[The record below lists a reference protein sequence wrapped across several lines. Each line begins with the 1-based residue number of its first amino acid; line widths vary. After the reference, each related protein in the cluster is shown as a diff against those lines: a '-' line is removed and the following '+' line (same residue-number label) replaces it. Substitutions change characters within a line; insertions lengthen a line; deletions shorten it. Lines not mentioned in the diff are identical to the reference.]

1 MGASLS
7 FSALAINESSANVQK
22 YREQVAQK
30 SRLYPD
36 NELYELLEFEY
47 NFAEIRRDAAKQYY
61 KICLESEG
69 KYSDVVNESIT
80 AVGIGLIAAAI
91 AAIIA
96 AIKKILTGSSGTS
109 GGTAASKPL
118 PPGPASSV
126 VAYRIPH
133 SNLSDATGS
142 VAVEKR
148 KEIETRKNNYE
159 RHLAEYERRVGSTSE
174 AFENEKK
181 RQLTIPIVTMKTK
194 VTDYTASGFSKALA
208 AIDPNK
214 MMRMFLSEFD
224 DIMKHNKDPLAHN
237 SDGPMTKSNIK
248 RAMKAKKELQE
259 ELAKAFN
266 LNFDDESGVDIKLFE
281 MQNVTGSY
289 PTLLAQVDQNHA
301 DAALRNTT
309 LKSMKDAL
317 EAHEKKLPGF
327 EGKIKSN
334 VNSIMS
340 RYGKNLENRE
350 EIANAMYQEFSTT
363 IHEMGSL
370 FTGLCKRL
378 ETAFFNMDNADSVLA
393 AYADSLA
400 LKAKQKEG
408 AASSMSTYMKSH
420 PDKVDYSEA
429 AMWIQETSFI
439 YDEQYTIYNQE
450 PMNEGIGAIGI
461 GLVGAAIAAI
471 IAIIRKILHGSG
483 STSGSDASKPLPKE
497 PTRNVAAYRIPHES
511 LTNSTSTVA
520 VEKRREIENRKNN
533 YAKHLAEYEKKVG
546 SASEAFE
553 NEKKRQL
560 TVPIVTMKVKVTDY
574 TAASFSRA
582 LAAIDPNKMM
592 RIFLSEFD
600 AMMKQGRSPEEGMRN
615 DPSSKNIKR
624 IKKAI
629 DTIEKE
635 LLDTFNIDFTP
646 GVALDLDLAT
656 IENKTGSYSS
666 LKQEVDEKHAD
677 AALRSS
683 TLKGMKDALED
694 HENKMKSLEGKVK
707 SNVNS
712 IISRYGSQIADR
724 EKTSQMLYQECSEL
738 IQEIGK
744 MFTIICK
751 KIETAFFN
759 MDNADS
765 VLAAYADSL
774 ALKAKQK
781 EGAASAMDSYMKSH
795 ANKED
800 YSEAAFVQECSFI
813 YDKQYNMDYAEHVCI
828 YSEASFIHGEPFDGG
843 TLYDEEDYQDFN
855 RTDWVNL
862 GLGEH
867 YKDLENQGRIEE
879 AAFKQECL
887 YRVQPDFSVEKL
899 RQLNEGVFE
908 AAKNAMSKAIESL
921 KELVKKFV
929 EKLYAGFGS
938 NKPYLDRYK
947 DIWINKANPGGPFSS
962 TGDIFVAMERIMR
975 VPVPMLNYSQQ
986 AGALT
991 DAATFFNTH
1000 CKKAFTDNFNG
1011 AQFSNLRR
1019 RADLNDWKGGDGGMS
1034 IADYCKQYFG
1044 YGNDNYKNQW
1054 NWSDLNSKNMQSIFD
1069 WLYDIKKIRDSIQKD
1084 QRNIEDSC
1092 QRIINEVKKS
1102 EQQNKVGNDT
1112 AQVNSKAES
1121 AAYSYVY
1128 QTYVT
1133 EMDTAGGTAP
1143 AGTAA
1148 ANKGG
1153 NANNNTPTNTSGT
1166 GYNDTATAMNDI
1178 NKNGPANPEE
1188 VRKAMNV
1195 YLDVV
1200 RTILTAKMTG
1210 LEFVR
1215 KELFALIRYKVNFYV
1230 GGNANQATAQSK
1242 QNNGGTQNA
1251 APAQG
1256 GQTKP
1261 AGGPR

>member
-7 FSALAINESSANVQK
+7 FAALATDKSSANIQS
-22 YREQVAQK
+22 YQEDVAQK

-36 NELYELLEFEY
+36 SELYDLLEFNYTINEA
-47 NFAEIRRDAAKQYY
+47 NRTAAKERY
-61 KICLESEG
+61 KLYLESNG
-69 KYSDVVNESIT
+69 KYQAAIDE
-80 AVGIGLIAAAI
+80 AVSGGAVALIAAFIAAAI
-91 AAIIA
+91 ALIVKLVKGTKETPSPRKRAEAYEDFIKDMPDNAFLDIPKDAKGYSDHINGSIPDMSKCNIAASDTSLRLRELNVRTMCNMFKLKGYADTKKELEEAYKKHEETMCKQVFGDPNSRKFKVINFESEGTAGEIYNKYFAGSRVKQVFLIDNNNSIGKELEEIKKTLQQDNAALGKDLWAGNSADADKIASLYKEIMGKYLNLYQMIYKAVNNGVVAYSNAAIRLAKKFGRMPSTMDGKFAKLKLVEAAVVDASNGYSVDLQKVEDDVEPYNSEEVAAAQAGHPNDDAGFDPVKESYDDKEFGGLFSVEEEVTEYPSDMKVLESVYDPYSYTDTFIESEMVRYQTEYTAMNEGVVAFAIIA
-96 AIKKILTGSSGTS
+96 A
-109 GGTAASKPL
+109 
-118 PPGPASSV
+118 V
-126 VAYRIPH
+126 
-133 SNLSDATGS
+133 
-142 VAVEKR
+142 
-148 KEIETRKNNYE
+148 
-159 RHLAEYERRVGSTSE
+159 
-174 AFENEKK
+174 
-181 RQLTIPIVTMKTK
+181 
-194 VTDYTASGFSKALA
+194 
-208 AIDPNK
+208 
-214 MMRMFLSEFD
+214 
-224 DIMKHNKDPLAHN
+224 
-237 SDGPMTKSNIK
+237 
-248 RAMKAKKELQE
+248 
-259 ELAKAFN
+259 
-266 LNFDDESGVDIKLFE
+266 
-281 MQNVTGSY
+281 
-289 PTLLAQVDQNHA
+289 
-301 DAALRNTT
+301 
-309 LKSMKDAL
+309 
-317 EAHEKKLPGF
+317 
-327 EGKIKSN
+327 
-334 VNSIMS
+334 
-340 RYGKNLENRE
+340 
-350 EIANAMYQEFSTT
+350 
-363 IHEMGSL
+363 
-370 FTGLCKRL
+370 
-378 ETAFFNMDNADSVLA
+378 
-393 AYADSLA
+393 
-400 LKAKQKEG
+400 
-408 AASSMSTYMKSH
+408 
-420 PDKVDYSEA
+420 
-429 AMWIQETSFI
+429 
-439 YDEQYTIYNQE
+439 
-450 PMNEGIGAIGI
+450 
-461 GLVGAAIAAI
+461 IAAI
-471 IAIIRKILHGSG
+471 LAIIRKILKCDSG
-483 STSGSDASKPLPKE
+483 SPPSSSSSYTYHKSNSGTISRTPNTAVSRVYSAPLPSR
-497 PTRNVAAYRIPHES
+497 PVGQVAPHIIDHSS
-511 LTNSTSTVA
+511 LTAKTSSTA
-520 VEKRREIENRKNN
+520 EKKREENEKRRNN
-533 YAKHLAEYEKKVG
+533 YKKNLDELERRYGEAKKAYEDEKKK
-546 SASEAFE
+546 SI
-553 NEKKRQL
+553 
-560 TVPIVTMKVKVTDY
+560 TVPIVTKV
-574 TAASFSRA
+574 
-582 LAAIDPNKMM
+582 N
-592 RIFLSEFD
+592 
-600 AMMKQGRSPEEGMRN
+600 GRSTSVSVNHFRGAVDAADPEKITKYVKDIIMNNEVWKLNAYKPDDYNSPLRKLMKDLDEMTNDIEYKLKMALGIDVNNGVDQELFKIENVTGSQDELESLVRRN
-615 DPSSKNIKR
+615 HGSAGTRSKDLKELKKCVEDYENR
-624 IKKAI
+624 VKKAESEAKVAVEVFSKSYRAY
-629 DTIEKE
+629 DQEKE
-635 LLDTFNIDFTP
+635 AIKEFETN
-646 GVALDLDLAT
+646 VSKALYLVST
-656 IENKTGSYSS
+656 MF
-666 LKQEVDEKHAD
+666 LKLERQVEKAYD
-677 AALRSS
+677 A
-683 TLKGMKDALED
+683 
-694 HENKMKSLEGKVK
+694 
-707 SNVNS
+707 
-712 IISRYGSQIADR
+712 
-724 EKTSQMLYQECSEL
+724 
-738 IQEIGK
+738 
-744 MFTIICK
+744 
-751 KIETAFFN
+751 

-765 VLAAYADSL
+765 ILAAHAD
-774 ALKAKQK
+774 AIKIKATAGTDAHAKKLKY
-781 EGAASAMDSYMKSH
+781 MMSYWDDKDDKDYVEQ
-795 ANKED
+795 AGV
-800 YSEAAFVQECSFI
+800 YSET
-813 YDKQYNMDYAEHVCI
+813 
-828 YSEASFIHGEPFDGG
+828 SFIHGEPFDGD

-887 YRVQPDFSVEKL
+887 YRAQPDFSVEKL

-975 VPVPMLNYSQQ
+975 VPVPMLNYTQQ

-1054 NWSDLNSKNMQSIFD
+1054 NWSDLNSKNMQAIFD

-1230 GGNANQATAQSK
+1230 GGNANQATAQPK
-1242 QNNGGTQNA
+1242 QNNGGSQNA